1 MKNYI
6 IIFFA
11 LISLT
16 TLSSLKSANY
26 NTELNFQDK
35 KSAHIEFETTRHDF
49 GVITVGGN
57 GSFSFKF
64 KNTGVEPLIIQGVR
78 SSCGCTIAKKPNAPI
93 LPGASDIISVRYD
106 TRRIGVFHKTITVT
120 TNADN
125 ISTVLVIR
133 GEVKA
138 KPKEEAPVK
147 PESKGF
153 TPTSK

>member
-6 IIFFA
+6 IIFMA
-11 LISLT
+11 IISFT
-16 TLSSLKSANY
+16 SLSSLKSTNY
-26 NTELNFQDK
+26 KSEISFQDNK
-35 KSAHIEFETTRHDF
+35 TAHIEFETTKHDF
-49 GVITVGGN
+49 GIITVGAD

-64 KNTGVEPLIIQGVR
+64 KNTGLEPLIIQGVR

-93 LPGASDIISVRYD
+93 LPGASNTILVRYD
-106 TRRIGVFHKTITVT
+106 TRRIGVFHKTITIT

-125 ISTVLVIR
+125 ATVVLVIR
-133 GEVKA
+133 GEVKP

-153 TPTSK
+153 TPTTK

>member
-6 IIFFA
+6 LIFFA

-16 TLSSLKSANY
+16 TLSSLKSDNY
-26 NTELNFQDK
+26 NNQLNFQNN
-35 KSAHIEFETTRHDF
+35 KSAHIQFETTKHDF
-49 GVITVGGN
+49 GIITVGADGN
-57 GSFSFKF
+57 FSFKF
-64 KNTGVEPLIIQGVR
+64 KNTGLEPLIIQGVR

-93 LPGASDIISVRYD
+93 LPGASDVIKVRYD
-106 TRRIGVFHKTITVT
+106 TRRTGVFHKTITIT

-125 ISTVLVIR
+125 SSVVLVIR
-133 GEVKA
+133 GEVKP